1 MISNF
6 IHNFAA
12 KSMEK
17 SIQSPLSTCKEA
29 SRVCSK
35 LEDSAAAFMVDCYT
49 SSTSVK
55 ANMLE
60 LVQIES
66 AAKKLISAL
75 VKLTKPLASS
85 SQGFEGMEALQC
97 SGLISSIVKVQTLF
111 SQTSLVGSG
120 PAIVAQ
126 TQVIISQV

>member
-1 MISNF
+1 MSIF
-6 IHNFAA
+6 IHDFAA

-17 SIQSPLSTCKEA
+17 HIQSPLSTCKEA

-35 LEDSAAAFMVDCYT
+35 LEDEAAAFMVDCYT

-55 ANMLE
+55 ANILE
-60 LVQIES
+60 LVRIEA
-66 AAKKLISAL
+66 AAKKLVSAVENL
-75 VKLTKPLASS
+75 LNSSASS
-85 SQGFEGMEALQC
+85 SQGFEGMEAVQC

-120 PAIVAQ
+120 PTIVAQ

>member
-1 MISNF
+1 
-6 IHNFAA
+6 
-12 KSMEK
+12 MEEH
-17 SIQSPLSTCKEA
+17 IQSSFSTCKEA

-66 AAKKLISAL
+66 AAKKLISA
-75 VKLTKPLASS
+75 VEKLTNSS
-85 SQGFEGMEALQC
+85 ISSRGMSGREAIQC